1 MISLSV
7 HILIKILL
15 HTLLLSWSSLAEVSH
30 QLLNDQIISDWSE
43 MSRLF
48 KKFLLGALSRWEAG
62 HHEDHQGEID
72 PSDMDR
78 IVDCLQSE
86 SYTHILQERS

>member
-7 HILIKILL
+7 HIVRKILL
-15 HTLLLSWSSLAEVSH
+15 HTLLLSWSSLIGVSH

-48 KKFLLGALSRWEAG
+48 KKFLLGVLSRWEAG
-62 HHEDHQGEID
+62 LREDHRGETG
-72 PSDMDR
+72 PSGMDR
-78 IVDCLQSE
+78 IVDCSQLE
-86 SYTHILQERS
+86 SYTHIL